1 MTLTAVLDWYVFHRP
16 RKDEKRSRFRCILNL
31 EHKNYDEETL
41 AQQHEIEMEV
51 VCSQPLMSDRLP
63 LNQLMKDYAEGDYVY
78 QEKLKDLQSRY
89 RDLRRTRGDGNCF
102 YRAFGFSYLE
112 KLLDD
117 KSDLPRFKE
126 VIHQSKEDMVNLG
139 FPQFTLED
147 FYDTFVNVISRV
159 ESFCTHKE
167 LFDIFNDQGVSDYLV
182 VYWRLLA
189 SGYLQRH
196 EDFFSNFVEG
206 HRTVKEFCGQEVEP
220 MGKESDHIHITALT
234 SAVGIPVRVEY
245 MDRGEG
251 GSVNHHDFPEN
262 SKPTITLLY
271 RPGHYDILY

>member
-1 MTLTAVLDWYVFHRP
+1 MDQFVFLPLYLGVVLENLLLLSAAAIMLFGESPSTIFQARTNNCNSFADQ
-16 RKDEKRSRFRCILNL
+16 FRDILAW
-31 EHKNYDEETL
+31 DT
-41 AQQHEIEMEV
+41 V

-147 FYDTFVNVISRV
+147 FYDTV
-159 ESFCTHKE
+159 SF
-167 LFDIFNDQGVSDYLV
+167 L
-182 VYWRLLA
+182 
-189 SGYLQRH
+189 
-196 EDFFSNFVEG
+196 
-206 HRTVKEFCGQEVEP
+206 
-220 MGKESDHIHITALT
+220 
-234 SAVGIPVRVEY
+234 
-245 MDRGEG
+245 
-251 GSVNHHDFPEN
+251 
-262 SKPTITLLY
+262 
-271 RPGHYDILY
+271 

>member
-1 MTLTAVLDWYVFHRP
+1 MTKLGIIFHQFQQDLTEKEKDYFSRFDCKTSNFCGLPKIHKSEAINKACSKSTSLVLNIPHPRDLKMRPIVAGPSCKIYRLKNFESNGSIKDDQHSGRPTLYNKGEFQAAVMKEIYDNTLTSACQIASQLADHPDFH
-16 RKDEKRSRFRCILNL
+16 
-31 EHKNYDEETL
+31 
-41 AQQHEIEMEV
+41 
-51 VCSQPLMSDRLP
+51 
-63 LNQLMKDYAEGDYVY
+63 
-78 QEKLKDLQSRY
+78 
-89 RDLRRTRGDGNCF
+89 
-102 YRAFGFSYLE
+102 
-112 KLLDD
+112 
-117 KSDLPRFKE
+117 
-126 VIHQSKEDMVNLG
+126 
-139 FPQFTLED
+139 
-147 FYDTFVNVISRV
+147 FVNVISRV